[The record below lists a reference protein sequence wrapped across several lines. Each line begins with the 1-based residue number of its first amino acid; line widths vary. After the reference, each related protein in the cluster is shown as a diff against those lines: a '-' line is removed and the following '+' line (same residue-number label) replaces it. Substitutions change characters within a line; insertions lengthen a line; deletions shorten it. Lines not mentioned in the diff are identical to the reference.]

1 MRKKQTI
8 AVWIIASALYIAGCF
23 WLYFGTLNFE
33 GLDLYMRQEDTSY
46 VLDCRLTALQGVII
60 ALTPVFCLWLEF
72 RVTGRF
78 GRVSIWCRRYGG
90 CLVAAV
96 ASAVWIW
103 FQSHTAIMYP
113 YHSNE
118 AGSILISLWAA
129 LILILCIIRAH
140 RVKIVAR

>member
-1 MRKKQTI
+1 MRKEQTI
-8 AVWIIASALYIAGCF
+8 AVWIIISALYIAGCF
-23 WLYFGTLNFE
+23 WLYFGTLSFDD
-33 GLDLYMRQEDTSY
+33 LDFMSPEDVDYMVHAHTTALLG
-46 VLDCRLTALQGVII
+46 VLTA
-60 ALTPVFCLWLEF
+60 ATPVICLWLEF

-118 AGSILISLWAA
+118 AGSILISLWTA

-140 RVKIVAR
+140 RIKIVAR